1 MPIGPVEYLIVGF
14 PGNQFNGEI
23 APALADLVESGTIR
37 VLDLV
42 FVSKDADGN
51 VAIVEYDEHDGLTAF
66 AEIDGEV
73 GGVISHED
81 IEHATHD
88 LPANSSAALLVW
100 EDVWATPFAEAMRNS
115 GAVLIEAARIPH
127 DLIEPLMAELEPA
140 S

>member
-1 MPIGPVEYLIVGF
+1 MPIGPVEYLIVAF

-37 VLDLV
+37 LLDLV
-42 FVSKDADGN
+42 FVTKDADGN
-51 VAIVEYDEHDGLTAF
+51 VAIVEYDEHDGLSAF

-81 IEHATHD
+81 IDHATHD
-88 LPANSSAALLVW
+88 LPANSSAAVLVW
-100 EDVWATPFAEAMRNS
+100 EDVWATPFTEAMRDS

-127 DLIEPLMAELEPA
+127 DLIEPLVAELE
-140 S
+140 SN